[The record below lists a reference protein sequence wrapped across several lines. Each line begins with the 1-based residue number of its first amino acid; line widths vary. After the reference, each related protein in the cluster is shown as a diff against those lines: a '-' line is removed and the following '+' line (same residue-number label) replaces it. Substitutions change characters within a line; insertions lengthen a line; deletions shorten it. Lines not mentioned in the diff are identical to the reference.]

1 MSLIKSQLIQNIT
14 DQNPHLYIK
23 DVERI
28 VNTIFSEITKSL
40 SEGRRVELRGFGA
53 FSVQKR
59 DERIGRNP
67 RTGDAVKVSEKYI
80 PRFKSGKELKIK
92 LNSANRV
99 GSSISSN
106 NNDTSTEL

>member
-40 SEGRRVELRGFGA
+40 AEGRRVELRGFGA

-59 DERIGRNP
+59 KERIGRNP
-67 RTGDAVKVSEKYI
+67 RTGDAVNVSAKYI
-80 PRFKSGKELKIK
+80 PRFKQGKELRIK
-92 LNSANRV
+92 LNSTNKV
-99 GSSISSN
+99 DKTLSSTD
-106 NNDTSTEL
+106 DTDSKL

>member
-40 SEGRRVELRGFGA
+40 ADGRRVELRGFGA
-53 FSVQKR
+53 FSVHKR
-59 DERIGRNP
+59 KERIGRNP
-67 RTGDAVKVSEKYI
+67 RTGDAVNVSEKYI
-80 PRFKSGKELKIK
+80 PRFKSGKELRIK
-92 LNSANRV
+92 LNSANKMDATL
-99 GSSISSN
+99 SSVA
-106 NNDTSTEL
+106 DTDIEL

>member
-40 SEGRRVELRGFGA
+40 ADGRRVELRGFGA

-59 DERIGRNP
+59 KERIGRNP
-67 RTGDAVKVSEKYI
+67 RTGDAVNVSEKYI
-80 PRFKSGKELKIK
+80 PRFKSGKELRIK
-92 LNSANRV
+92 LNSANKM
-99 GSSISSN
+99 G
-106 NNDTSTEL
+106 DTLSFVADTDIEL

>member
-28 VNTIFSEITKSL
+28 INTIFSEITKSL
-40 SEGRRVELRGFGA
+40 AEGRRVELRGFGA

-59 DERIGRNP
+59 KERVGRNP
-67 RTGDAVKVSEKYI
+67 RTGDAVKVLEKHI
-80 PRFKSGKELKIK
+80 TIFKSVKELRIK
-92 LNSANRV
+92 LNSTNRV
-99 GSSISSN
+99 DNSQSSID
-106 NNDTSTEL
+106 DTDIKI

>member
-59 DERIGRNP
+59 KERVGRNP
-67 RTGDAVKVSEKYI
+67 RTGDAVNVSEKYI

-92 LNSANRV
+92 LNSSNRV
-99 GSSISSN
+99 MGSISSGN
-106 NNDTSTEL
+106 ETDTEL

>member
-40 SEGRRVELRGFGA
+40 FPDQDPVGKIVRLSLFNRFD
-53 FSVQKR
+53 FHQQ
-59 DERIGRNP
+59 
-67 RTGDAVKVSEKYI
+67 YI
-80 PRFKSGKELKIK
+80 IL
-92 LNSANRV
+92 
-99 GSSISSN
+99 
-106 NNDTSTEL
+106 

>member
-40 SEGRRVELRGFGA
+40 AEGRRVELRGFGA

-59 DERIGRNP
+59 KERVGRNP
-67 RTGDAVKVSEKYI
+67 RTGDAVNVSEKQI
-80 PRFKSGKELKIK
+80 PRFKSGKELRIK
-92 LNSANRV
+92 LNSTNRV
-99 GSSISSN
+99 DNSQSSID
-106 NNDTSTEL
+106 DTDIKI

>member
-1 MSLIKSQLIQNIT
+1 MSLIKSQLIQDIT

-40 SEGRRVELRGFGA
+40 ADGRRVELRGFGA

-59 DERIGRNP
+59 KERIGRNP
-67 RTGDAVKVSEKYI
+67 RTGDAVNVSEKYI
-80 PRFKSGKELKIK
+80 PRFKSGKELRIK
-92 LNSANRV
+92 LNSANKI
-99 GSSISSN
+99 GIPSSSVANADI
-106 NNDTSTEL
+106 EL

>member
-40 SEGRRVELRGFGA
+40 ADGRRVELRGFGA

-59 DERIGRNP
+59 KERVGRNP

-80 PRFKSGKELKIK
+80 PRFKSGKELRIK
-92 LNSANRV
+92 LNLENKVDNFVPSTP
-99 GSSISSN
+99 
-106 NNDTSTEL
+106 DTNTEI

>member
-40 SEGRRVELRGFGA
+40 AEGRRVELRGFGA

-59 DERIGRNP
+59 KERIGRNP
-67 RTGDAVKVSEKYI
+67 RTGDAVNVSAKYI
-80 PRFKSGKELKIK
+80 PRFKQGKELRIK
-92 LNSANRV
+92 LNSTNKV
-99 GSSISSN
+99 DNTLSSTD
-106 NNDTSTEL
+106 DTDSKL

>member
-59 DERIGRNP
+59 KERVGRNP
-67 RTGDAVKVSEKYI
+67 RTGDAVNVSEKYI
-80 PRFKSGKELKIK
+80 PRFKSGKELRIK
-92 LNSANRV
+92 LNSVNRV
-99 GSSISSN
+99 MGSISSGN
-106 NNDTSTEL
+106 ETDTEL

>member
-40 SEGRRVELRGFGA
+40 ADGRRVELRGFGA

-59 DERIGRNP
+59 KERIGRNP
-67 RTGDAVKVSEKYI
+67 RTGDAVNVSEKYI
-80 PRFKSGKELKIK
+80 PRFKSGKELRIK
-92 LNSANRV
+92 LNSANKMGNTV
-99 GSSISSN
+99 SSVA
-106 NNDTSTEL
+106 DTDIEL

>member
-59 DERIGRNP
+59 KERIGRNP
-67 RTGDAVKVSEKYI
+67 RTGDSVKVSEKYI
-80 PRFKSGKELKIK
+80 PRFKSGKELRIK

-99 GSSISSN
+99 SGSVPSN
-106 NNDTSTEL
+106 NDVDLER

>member
-40 SEGRRVELRGFGA
+40 ADGRRVELRGFGA

-59 DERIGRNP
+59 KERIGRNP
-67 RTGDAVKVSEKYI
+67 RTGDAVNVSEKYI
-80 PRFKSGKELKIK
+80 PRFKSGKELRIN
-92 LNSANRV
+92 LNSANKM
-99 GSSISSN
+99 G
-106 NNDTSTEL
+106 DTLSFVADADIEF

>member
-40 SEGRRVELRGFGA
+40 ADGRRVELRGFGA

-59 DERIGRNP
+59 KERIGRNP
-67 RTGDAVKVSEKYI
+67 RTGDAVNVSEKYI
-80 PRFKSGKELKIK
+80 PRFKSGKELRIK
-92 LNSANRV
+92 LNSANKMDNTL
-99 GSSISSN
+99 SSVA
-106 NNDTSTEL
+106 DTDIEL

>member
-28 VNTIFSEITKSL
+28 INTIFSEITKSL
-40 SEGRRVELRGFGA
+40 ADGRRVELRGFGA

-59 DERIGRNP
+59 KERIGRNP
-67 RTGDAVKVSEKYI
+67 RTGDAVNVSEKYI
-80 PRFKSGKELKIK
+80 PRFKSGKELRIK
-92 LNSANRV
+92 LNSANKM
-99 GSSISSN
+99 G
-106 NNDTSTEL
+106 DTLSFVADTDIEL

>member
-28 VNTIFSEITKSL
+28 VNTIFSQITKSL
-40 SEGRRVELRGFGA
+40 ADGRRVELRGFGA

-59 DERIGRNP
+59 KERIGRNP
-67 RTGDAVKVSEKYI
+67 RTGGAVKVSEKYI
-80 PRFKSGKELKIK
+80 PRFKSGKELRIK
-92 LNSANRV
+92 LNSENKLDN
-99 GSSISSN
+99 SLSSN
-106 NNDTSTEL
+106 IDTDSEL

>member
-1 MSLIKSQLIQNIT
+1 M
-14 DQNPHLYIK
+14 
-23 DVERI
+23 ERI

-59 DERIGRNP
+59 KERVGRNP
-67 RTGDAVKVSEKYI
+67 RTGDAVHVSEKYI
-80 PRFKSGKELKIK
+80 PRFKSGKELRIK

-99 GSSISSN
+99 MGSISSVN
-106 NNDTSTEL
+106 ETDTEL

>member
-59 DERIGRNP
+59 KERVGRNP
-67 RTGDAVKVSEKYI
+67 RTGDAVNVSEKYI
-80 PRFKSGKELKIK
+80 PRFKSGKELRIK

-99 GSSISSN
+99 MGSISSSN
-106 NNDTSTEL
+106 ETDTEL

>member
-28 VNTIFSEITKSL
+28 INTIFSEITKSL
-40 SEGRRVELRGFGA
+40 AEGRRVELRGFGA

-59 DERIGRNP
+59 KERVGRNH
-67 RTGDAVKVSEKYI
+67 RTGDAVKVLEKHI
-80 PRFKSGKELKIK
+80 PRFKSGKELRIK
-92 LNSANRV
+92 LNSTNRV
-99 GSSISSN
+99 DNSQSSID
-106 NNDTSTEL
+106 DTDIKI

>member
-40 SEGRRVELRGFGA
+40 ADGRRVELRGFGA

-59 DERIGRNP
+59 KERVGRNP
-67 RTGDAVKVSEKYI
+67 RTGDAVKVFEKHI
-80 PRFKSGKELKIK
+80 PRFKSGKELRIK
-92 LNSANRV
+92 LNSSNKLDN
-99 GSSISSN
+99 SISSN
-106 NNDTSTEL
+106 TSMDSEL

>member
-40 SEGRRVELRGFGA
+40 AEGRRVELRGFGA

-59 DERIGRNP
+59 KERIGRNP
-67 RTGDAVKVSEKYI
+67 RTGDAVNVSAKYI
-80 PRFKSGKELKIK
+80 PRFKQGKELRIK
-92 LNSANRV
+92 LNSTNKV
-99 GSSISSN
+99 DNTLSST
-106 NNDTSTEL
+106 NDTDSKL

>member
-40 SEGRRVELRGFGA
+40 ADGRRVELRGFGA

-59 DERIGRNP
+59 KERVGRNP

-80 PRFKSGKELKIK
+80 PRFKSGKELRIK
-92 LNSANRV
+92 LNSTNKV
-99 GSSISSN
+99 DDSLPSTP
-106 NNDTSTEL
+106 DTNTEI

>member
-40 SEGRRVELRGFGA
+40 ADGRRVELRGFGA

-59 DERIGRNP
+59 RERIGRNP
-67 RTGDAVKVSEKYI
+67 RTGDAVNVSEKYI
-80 PRFKSGKELKIK
+80 PRFKSGKELRIK
-92 LNSANRV
+92 LNSANKM
-99 GSSISSN
+99 GDTLSSVA
-106 NNDTSTEL
+106 DTDIKL